1 MSTLIDVFFHL
12 QRQLLPLLEEEIG
25 PLSPLDEQFG
35 QVIALT
41 DLGPLLRRYEW
52 VGNGKQFSG

>member
-1 MSTLIDVFFHL
+1 MLIDVFFHL
-12 QRQLLPLLEEEIG
+12 QRPLFPLLEEEIG
-25 PLSPLDEQFG
+25 PPSALDEQFG

-52 VGNGKQFSG
+52 GR